1 MADSTGRRP
10 VVVGVD
16 RSGHS
21 EKALDWAVSEASA
34 RSLPLHLVHAL
45 ETTVTVWSPMM
56 AVPQDLDDHSWVLD
70 AARRRVGETAP
81 DLDVT
86 SALTAGPAA
95 AALVT
100 ASRDA
105 DTVVVGA
112 GGHGVV
118 GNILLGSTSLKVA
131 GHASCP
137 VVVVRGSAA
146 ASSAHRTV
154 VVGFDGSDLSVDAL
168 GLCLCRSRAA
178 RPAARRGD
186 VLGAGA
192 VDVPQ
197 PGRRRGD
204 SRGGGGSPEGDR
216 RLGRLPVAREE
227 PLCGGPYPRHDRPRC

>member
-10 VVVGVD
+10 VVVGID

-131 GHASCP
+131 GTRELP
-137 VVVVRGSAA
+137 GGGRPGLRTSA
-146 ASSAHRTV
+146 T
-154 VVGFDGSDLSVDAL
+154 
-168 GLCLCRSRAA
+168 A
-178 RPAARRGD
+178 RPAPSLSGSTDRTSRWMPWGMPS
-186 VLGAGA
+186 
-192 VDVPQ
+192 PQ
-197 PGRRRGD
+197 PRSAACR
-204 SRGGGGSPEGDR
+204 STW
-216 RLGRLPVAREE
+216 
-227 PLCGGPYPRHDRPRC
+227 